1 MRSIG
6 VEPRVNFDALS
17 LGYKLA
23 NDFSLNKLNGK
34 KLTFFTTG
42 TVALTFPELLQQI
55 ASDGHEIACHY
66 HYHDLMYKESN
77 DQIDRNLSLAKE
89 AIFKASGEEP
99 IGFRA
104 PVFSIPKDR
113 IDIFDV
119 IEKHFLYDSSYV
131 LYLNKYTREEYY
143 KEKPFTLNKLLE
155 LPIVPKPF
163 FHEKVSIKSGGTF
176 LRLFTKKMMLQVME
190 FNKELGFTPLVYMHP
205 YDYLQNKE
213 FWVPLKEFFKSKKL
227 SSFAKYPRQFQWQG
241 LRNKTVFPKL
251 EFILD
256 SYEHQGKMSKLLK

>member
-23 NDFSLNKLNGK
+23 NDFSKNKLNSK

-42 TVALTFPELLQQI
+42 TVALTFPELLKQI

-89 AIFKASGEEP
+89 AIFQASGEEP

-131 LYLNKYTREEYY
+131 LFLNKYTKEEYY
-143 KEKPFTLNKLLE
+143 REKPFTLKKLKE
-155 LPIVPKPF
+155 FPIVPKSF
-163 FHEKVSIKSGGTF
+163 FYQKASIKSGGTF
-176 LRLFTKKMMLQVME
+176 LRLFTKK
-190 FNKELGFTPLVYMHP
+190 
-205 YDYLQNKE
+205 
-213 FWVPLKEFFKSKKL
+213 
-227 SSFAKYPRQFQWQG
+227 
-241 LRNKTVFPKL
+241 
-251 EFILD
+251 
-256 SYEHQGKMSKLLK
+256 